1 MAGRQRGA
9 ARARR
14 AETRGCGCARLP
26 HRPSAARVA
35 AGEAQEAG
43 GGGEDPRGGRRAH
56 DHFFREVM
64 SHLSHPS
71 PCPGQRRAPDR
82 PLAAAAPL
90 PRRVRQGRRALRDE
104 RCEQRLFTPAA
115 VNRWSSSARR
125 ARRRRAA
132 GPRCDTRPSRRQTR
146 RCEQRLFT
154 PPAVN
159 RSVPTT
165 DMEVRG
171 VGEVLSLFNEC
182 CASSLFPFLEVRDP
196 PRFPE
201 IPGDS
206 PPPPARGAA
215 LFPHRWR

>member
-35 AGEAQEAG
+35 AGEAKEAG

-56 DHFFREVM
+56 DHFFREVK

-132 GPRCDTRPSRRQTR
+132 GPRCGALMVGTYHRHMLLLLTGGRLVHAATHVRPDDRHGG
-146 RCEQRLFT
+146 
-154 PPAVN
+154 VN
-159 RSVPTT
+159 SV
-165 DMEVRG
+165 
-171 VGEVLSLFNEC
+171 
-182 CASSLFPFLEVRDP
+182 SSHLL
-196 PRFPE
+196 
-201 IPGDS
+201 
-206 PPPPARGAA
+206 
-215 LFPHRWR
+215 L